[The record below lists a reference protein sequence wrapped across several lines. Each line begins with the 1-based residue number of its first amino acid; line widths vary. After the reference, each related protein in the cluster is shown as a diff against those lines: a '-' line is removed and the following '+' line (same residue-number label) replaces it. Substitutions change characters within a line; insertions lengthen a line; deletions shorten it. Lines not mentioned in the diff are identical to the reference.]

1 MSNEGNGPYS
11 LLIAHCSLLKGNAV
25 TEPIRD
31 IAHLGHVE
39 LLTPKPEESL
49 RFFRDVLGMEET
61 TREGQSV
68 FLRGWGDFERH
79 TLKLTEAAH
88 GGAGH
93 TAWRAVSPEAL
104 ERRAQALAASGQGRG
119 WIAGDIGHGP
129 AYQFTDP
136 DGHLMEV
143 YYEAE
148 KYRAPDELRP
158 ALKNQ
163 PQRYTGR
170 GVGVRRLDHI
180 NVLCEEVTPN
190 RAFMTEQLGFL
201 TREHV
206 ILDDGTEAGAWIS
219 VTPLVHDIAYTLDA
233 TRARGRLHHLAYWLD
248 NREDILRAADIFL
261 EHGIVI
267 ETGPSKHA
275 VTHGFFLYC
284 FEPGGNRIEVF
295 SGGYLIFAPDWEPIV
310 WTQAERAKGQAWG
323 LRLPESFH
331 SYGTPDVDVPKEE
344 QRHVPV
350 FDPL

>member
-1 MSNEGNGPYS
+1 M
-11 LLIAHCSLLKGNAV
+11 

-61 TREGQSV
+61 AHEGQSV
-68 FLRGWGDFERH
+68 FLRGWGDYERH

-104 ERRAQALAASGQGRG
+104 ERRAKALEASGQGRG

-136 DGHLMEV
+136 DDHLMEV

-148 KYRAPDELRP
+148 KYRAPDDLRP

-190 RAFMTEQLGFL
+190 REFMAAQLGFL

-233 TRARGRLHHLAYWLD
+233 TRSRGRLHHLAYWLD
-248 NREDILRAADIFL
+248 NREDILRAADILL
-261 EHGIVI
+261 ENGIII

-331 SYGTPDVDVPKEE
+331 SYGTPDVHVPKED

>member
-1 MSNEGNGPYS
+1 M
-11 LLIAHCSLLKGNAV
+11 
-25 TEPIRD
+25 TDEPIRD
-31 IAHLGHVE
+31 VAHLGHIE
-39 LLTPKPEESL
+39 LLTSKPEESL

-61 TREGQSV
+61 ARAGQSV
-68 FLRGWGDFERH
+68 FLRGWGDYEMH
-79 TLKLTEAAH
+79 TLKLTEAPT
-88 GGAGH
+88 GGVGH
-93 TAWRAVSPEAL
+93 TAWRAVSPQAL
-104 ERRAQALAASGQGRG
+104 ARRAQALEASGRGTG
-119 WIAGDIGHGP
+119 WIDGDLGHGP

-136 DGHLMEV
+136 DGHLMEI

-148 KYRAPDELRP
+148 KYRAPDMHRP

-163 PQRYTGR
+163 PQRYHGR
-170 GVGVRRLDHI
+170 GVAVRRLDHI
-180 NVLCEEVTPN
+180 NVLCAEVTPN
-190 RAFMTEQLGFL
+190 REFMERELGFMN
-201 TREHV
+201 REHV

-233 TRARGRLHHLAYWLD
+233 TRARGRLHHIAYWLD

-261 EHGIVI
+261 ENGIAI

-284 FEPGGNRIEVF
+284 YEPGGNRVEVF

-331 SYGTPDVDVPKEE
+331 SYGTPDVAMDKAEL
-344 QRHVPV
+344 RDVPV